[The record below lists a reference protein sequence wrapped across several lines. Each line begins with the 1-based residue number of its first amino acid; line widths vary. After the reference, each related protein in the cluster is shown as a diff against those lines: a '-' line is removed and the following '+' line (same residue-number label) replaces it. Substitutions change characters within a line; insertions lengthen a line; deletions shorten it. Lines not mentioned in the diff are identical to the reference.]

1 MPKYTEILEFRAFGD
16 FSFKS
21 KAGLQA
27 HEQAV
32 CAVPDVKGKLPTE
45 SILYINLL
53 YLLVL
58 KRPPDFEFLVLSCD
72 GVTDVLANEELL
84 LALRSHRADSNDIS
98 QNSKDLVDLCL
109 RRGSFD
115 NISCIL
121 IYPK

>member
-1 MPKYTEILEFRAFGD
+1 MTIRAFRAFGD

-32 CAVPDVKGKLPTE
+32 CAVPDIKGETPTE
-45 SILYINLL
+45 PYLSIPNF
-53 YLLVL
+53 LVL
-58 KRPPDFEFLVLSCD
+58 KRPSDFEFLVLACD

-84 LALRSHRADSNDIS
+84 LALRSHRADSNEIS
-98 QNSKDLVDLCL
+98 QNSKDFVDLCL